1 MAEVFGVDMGT
12 LFQSDHDGMSP
23 VVFKK
28 ADMQAT
34 ALPDMTDNGVK
45 CWRVPRI
52 ETESRHTPRLIEIPP
67 RTKLARHFFQ
77 IKGDELG
84 YLISGTLRLTYR
96 DREYQLAEGDFIY
109 FKEGWPSA
117 WNNPGQKTAHLLW
130 LLTGRP

>member
-1 MAEVFGVDMGT
+1 
-12 LFQSDHDGMSP
+12 
-23 VVFKK
+23 
-28 ADMQAT
+28 MQAA
-34 ALPDMTDNGVK
+34 ALPDMADSGVK

-52 ETESRHTPRLIEIPP
+52 EKESRHTPRLIEIPP

-84 YLISGTLRLTYR
+84 YLISGTLRLAYG
-96 DREYQLAEGDFIY
+96 DKEYQIAEGDFIY